1 MNAIKERLYPLVN
14 PLKKRS
20 DLRNILLLF
29 SVFFNIREDIIGVK
43 VKDTKDEIITEPAT
57 TTPNSLNNRP
67 VKPSR
72 KITGINT
79 AVNVIVVARIAN
91 IISFEPSIAALR
103 GFIPFSIFV

>member
-20 DLRNILLLF
+20 DLKKILLLF
-29 SVFFNIREDIIGVK
+29 SVFFNILEDIIGVK
-43 VKDTKDEIITEPAT
+43 VKDTNEEIMTEPAT

-67 VKPSR
+67 VNPSR

-79 AVNVIVVARIAN
+79 AVNVIVVARIAK
-91 IISFEPSIAALR
+91 IISFAPSIAAFF
-103 GFIPFSIFV
+103 GFIPRSIFV